1 MFLMAKARE
10 HIDDLIDA
18 YVLHQ
23 RQARKLAKT
32 VKLISLE
39 GVRTVR
45 IELEPASYWLKKES
59 NDTGKIG
66 RVAVCRCCLG

>member
-10 HIDDLIDA
+10 PIDDLIDA

-23 RQARKLAKT
+23 RQVSALAKT
-32 VKLISLE
+32 VQLRSLE

-45 IELEPASYWLKKES
+45 IELDPASYWFRREP
-59 NDTGKIG
+59 TGIGKIV
-66 RVAVCRCCLG
+66 RLHVCRCFLA